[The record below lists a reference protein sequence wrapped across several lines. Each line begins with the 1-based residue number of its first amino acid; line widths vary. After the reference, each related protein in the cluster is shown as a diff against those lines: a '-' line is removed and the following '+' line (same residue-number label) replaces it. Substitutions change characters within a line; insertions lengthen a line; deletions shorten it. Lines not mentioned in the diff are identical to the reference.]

1 MSEQKHVSV
10 IYIKAEPQ
18 TVWEALTSAE
28 FTRQYLHAT
37 DVESD
42 FKVGSSIIFY
52 NADKSIA
59 IAGEVLEVEVHKK
72 LSFTWHVHYNPEAIK
87 EVPSRVTYLLEKS
100 EEATK
105 LTLIHDNF
113 PPASVVYP
121 VINEGWI
128 PILSNLKT
136 LLETGASMSIS

>member
-1 MSEQKHVSV
+1 MSDQKHVSV
-10 IYIKAEPQ
+10 IYIKADPE
-18 TVWEALTSAE
+18 TVWTALTSPE
-28 FTRQYLHAT
+28 FTRRYLHTT

-42 FKVGSSIIFY
+42 FEPGSGITFY
-52 NADKSIA
+52 NQDRSIA
-59 IAGEVLEVEVHKK
+59 IAGEILEVQPCRK
-72 LSFTWHVHYNPEAIK
+72 LSFTWHVHYNPEAVK
-87 EVPSRVTYLLEKS
+87 EIPSRVTYLLEQV

-113 PPASVVYP
+113 PPNTVVYP

-136 LLETGASMSIS
+136 LLETGDAMSIS